1 MRSDTGAT
9 EDAAS
14 RRSAR
19 PGGSEVSA
27 EVSPLHNLARAAE
40 AAFERHGDHDAL
52 WFEAVWHRSAALR
65 ERAARLA
72 GALRELGVAP
82 GDRVVVLMANCPEVG
97 IAYNAIWRAGA
108 VVTPAIFLLP
118 PAELAHIVADSGAR
132 LILASPELADNAR
145 EAAGEARVVT
155 TETFAEL
162 EQADPSPIVPPAGA
176 DLAALMYTGGTTG
189 RAKGVMLSHENL
201 WFAGKSGHDAGYVP
215 GIVRSLTALPLSH
228 AFGLLVTVVGFHV
241 REPHSSVLMRWFQP
255 EAWLGLAQEHRAQIA
270 AVVPSMLKLLVA
282 EPLED
287 YDLSELRHVVS
298 GAAPLPLET
307 AQELMKRVPSVE
319 LREGYGLTE
328 SSAIVSSSPPGRAR
342 LGAVGTPVP
351 GIEVKID
358 EPDRQGVGEILV
370 RSPAVML
377 GYWQAPELT
386 AEVLRHGWLH
396 TGDIGFLDADGYL
409 RVVDRK
415 KDLIIRGGFNV
426 FPRDVEEALLE
437 HPSVAAAG
445 VVGRPDELHGE
456 EVVAFVE
463 LSANDVAPDD
473 LVAFCKERIGGYK
486 YPREVHVLPSLPLTP
501 VGKLDRKA
509 LRAQVAVRA

>member
-1 MRSDTGAT
+1 LPD
-9 EDAAS
+9 
-14 RRSAR
+14 RR
-19 PGGSEVSA
+19 
-27 EVSPLHNLARAAE
+27 NLARAAE
-40 AAFERHGDHDAL
+40 EALERHGDRDAL
-52 WFEAVWHRSAALR
+52 RFEGRWHRSGELH
-65 ERAARLA
+65 ERATRLA
-72 GALRELGVAP
+72 GGLLELGVEP

-97 IAYNAIWRAGA
+97 IAYNAIWRTGA

-118 PAELAHIVADSGAR
+118 PVELTHIVADSGAR

-145 EAAGEARVVT
+145 EAAGGATVVT
-155 TETFAEL
+155 TEGFAEL
-162 EQADPSPIVPPAGA
+162 EQADPAPIVPPAGA

-201 WFAGKSGHDAGYVP
+201 WFAGKAGHDSGYVP
-215 GIVRSLTALPLSH
+215 GMVRSLTALPLSH

-241 REPHSSVLMRWFQP
+241 REPHANVLMRWFNP
-255 EAWLGLAQEHRAQIA
+255 EAWLQLAAEHRTQIA
-270 AVVPSMLKLLVA
+270 AVVPSMLKLLLA

-287 YDLSELRHVVS
+287 HDLSELRHIVS
-298 GAAPLPLET
+298 GAAPLAP
-307 AQELMKRVPSVE
+307 ELAHELQRRLPNVE

-328 SSAIVSSSPPGRAR
+328 SSALVSSSPPGRSR

-351 GIEVKID
+351 GVEVRID
-358 EPDRQGVGEILV
+358 EPDEDGVGEILV
-370 RSPAVML
+370 RSPSVML

-386 AEVLRHGWLH
+386 AEVLRGGWLH
-396 TGDIGFLDADGYL
+396 TGDLGRLDQAGYL
-409 RVVDRK
+409 HVVDRK

-437 HPSVAAAG
+437 HPAVAAAG

-463 LSANDVAPDD
+463 LRGEQVGPDE
-473 LVAFCKERIGGYK
+473 LVAFCRERIGGYK

-509 LRAQVAVRA
+509 LRAQVVVEA